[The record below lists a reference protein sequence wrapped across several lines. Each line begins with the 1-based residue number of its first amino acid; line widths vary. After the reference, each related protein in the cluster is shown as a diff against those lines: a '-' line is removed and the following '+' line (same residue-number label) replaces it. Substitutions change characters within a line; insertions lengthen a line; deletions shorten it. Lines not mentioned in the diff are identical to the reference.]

1 MLTLDAVGLCRSCR
15 WMRPVTNRRGS
26 TFFRCGR
33 ADTDPHFPRYPA
45 LPVLECPGYEPGAP
59 PEADAPAEGAQ
70 GGGS

>member
-1 MLTLDAVGLCRSCR
+1 MPTPDAVGLCRSCR
-15 WMRPVTNRRGS
+15 WMRTVTNRRGS

-33 ADTDPHFPRYPA
+33 ADTDPNFPRYPA

-59 PEADAPAEGAQ
+59 PDADAPAGGAR

>member
-1 MLTLDAVGLCRSCR
+1 MPTLDAVGLCRSCR

-59 PEADAPAEGAQ
+59 PDADASAEGAQ